1 MAVYRD
7 GVRVGNFDI
16 RVGVEK
22 ARMQAMIKALTGIGP
37 DKPKIPDNKGQLDA
51 IRAIVARSEGF
62 LKPNQFSIIFNR
74 PNGIKY
80 EAPPPPPAATPTKV
94 RGVERKSVTM
104 NKSWDKDFGTS
115 WANLKQGAGDA
126 YGPQDSNI
134 NKIGIMCSKV
144 NIPEKNIQFGLYRHY
159 GATFPF
165 PQKMQY
171 GTLTTT
177 FYCDGVMEVK
187 NFFDQWQNLI
197 WNPMT
202 GNFNYY
208 NEYTSSFDVFSL
220 HNIGKKIISTG
231 DGKAKDSK
239 YSWVNELQNTV
250 RQASAKVDEFLGGPA
265 EQRLTGQF
273 DPHRRIQ
280 LENRPVRNYGVRIH
294 GCFPAV
300 VSQIDFSHDA
310 TDQIG
315 TFDVTWAYSK
325 WIGYGF
331 SGMTRQG
338 EINLSVGEIR
348 MEKDGIPFVEDLPLG
363 LDGVVGGAI
372 DQGITTAPIG
382 SITGGNVMF

>member
-37 DKPKIPDNKGQLDA
+37 DAPSIRDNKGSMDA
-51 IRAIVARSEGF
+51 MRSIITRQEGF
-62 LKPNQFSIIFNR
+62 LKPNQLKVMFN
-74 PNGIKY
+74 
-80 EAPPPPPAATPTKV
+80 PPKGVTMTPGKV
-94 RGVERKSVTM
+94 RGLEKKTVIM
-104 NKSWDKDFGTS
+104 NRSRDSDFNS
-115 WANLKQGAGDA
+115 AWKNLSQSAGDA
-126 YGPQDSNI
+126 YGSEDANF
-134 NKIGIMCSKV
+134 NKIGLMCNKV
-144 NIPEKNIQFGLYRHY
+144 QIPEKNIQFGLYRHY

-165 PQKMQY
+165 PTAVQY

-177 FYCDGVMEVK
+177 FYADGIMEIK

-202 GNFNYY
+202 GNLNYY

-220 HNIGKKIISTG
+220 HNIGKKMLRSKPAG
-231 DGKAKDSK
+231 SNESK
-239 YSWVNELQNTV
+239 YSWVNELQDTV
-250 RQASAKVDEFLGGPA
+250 RKASAAVDEFLGGPA

-273 DPHRRIQ
+273 DPSRRFTVR
-280 LENRPVRNYGVRIH
+280 NRPVQNYGVRIH

-382 SITGGNVMF
+382 NITGGNVMF

>member
-51 IRAIVARSEGF
+51 IRSVVARSEGF
-62 LKPNQFSIIFNR
+62 LKPNQFSIMFN
-74 PNGIKY
+74 PPPGIKKSL
-80 EAPPPPPAATPTKV
+80 AGGKV
-94 RGVERKSVTM
+94 RGLEEKTVIM
-104 NKSWDKDFGTS
+104 NKSWDADFEAS
-115 WANLKQGAGDA
+115 WAQLSKGMGDTH
-126 YGPQDSNI
+126 GPQDSNF
-134 NKIGIMCSKV
+134 NKIGIMCNKV

-165 PQKMQY
+165 PTALQY
-171 GTLTTT
+171 GSLTTT
-177 FYCDGVMEVK
+177 FYADGVMEIK

-197 WNPMT
+197 MNPMT
-202 GNFNYY
+202 GNLNYY

-220 HNIGKKIISTG
+220 HNIGKKVIRTG
-231 DGKAKDSK
+231 DGASRDSK
-239 YSWVNELQNTV
+239 YSWVNELQDTV
-250 RQASAKVDEFLGGPA
+250 RKASAKVDEFLGGPA

-325 WIGYGF
+325 WVGYGF
-331 SGMTRQG
+331 SGLSRQG
-338 EINLSVGEIR
+338 DISLSVGEIR
-348 MEKDGIPFVEDLPLG
+348 QEKDGLPFVEDLPLG
-363 LDGVVGGAI
+363 LDGTIGGAL

-382 SITGGNVMF
+382 NITGGNVMF